1 MIAAQQE
8 FDAKYITSTEICQTL
23 GIHRCTVLMAVR
35 SGRLPPPIVIKR
47 PNGAAHI
54 LLWIRS
60 EVVFKM
66 VEWATE
72 RDARKGATEVP
83 RLEGAA

>member
-1 MIAAQQE
+1 VTTAQDD

-35 SGRLPPPIVIKR
+35 SGRLPEPIIIRR
-47 PNGAAHI
+47 PDGAAHI
-54 LLWIRS
+54 LLWLRD

-66 VEWATE
+66 ADWAVSL
-72 RDARKGATEVP
+72 ASRKGA
-83 RLEGAA
+83 A